1 LQLLILPCAV
11 ASRCVHTGKTAAEQ
25 HTTRTRAAHLRDSN
39 RLQFPSAMRLV
50 LLFMLS
56 FSCAAAVR
64 ANDADEAEWG
74 IFAALRTAQSAG
86 AALNQCSCCED
97 VQDLR
102 RRVAALE
109 QDISRLS
116 GKIMKPPI
124 ALQCPSVP
132 DLAAASAAAVS
143 AEPTLARLQAS
154 YCSEWVRTRQ
164 LKYTVAPSFCHLT
177 PAHLS
182 IRPLKRATVPAL
194 IRSRRAPRTRC
205 CCWASCSAE
214 TVPRMLQVRTVHAAK
229 MLLSL
234 AVF

>member
-1 LQLLILPCAV
+1 M
-11 ASRCVHTGKTAAEQ
+11 SRCTLAAFI
-25 HTTRTRAAHLRDSN
+25 RARQQLSSTQPEPGLPISM
-39 RLQFPSAMRLV
+39 RLQFPRAMRLV
-50 LLFMLS
+50 LLFALS

-74 IFAALRTAQSAG
+74 IFAALRSAQSAG
-86 AALNQCSCCED
+86 ADFNQCSCCED

-102 RRVAALE
+102 RRIAALE

-116 GKIMKPPI
+116 GQITKPRL
-124 ALQCPSVP
+124 ALQCPSLP

-154 YCSEWVRTRQ
+154 YCSEWVRTTCP
-164 LKYTVAPSFCHLT
+164 KCTVASSLCHLI

-182 IRPLKRATVPAL
+182 IRLLKRATVPAL
-194 IRSRRAPRTRC
+194 IRNRRAPRTRC
-205 CCWASCSAE
+205 CCWASCSVG
-214 TVPRMLQVRTVHAAK
+214 TVLLMLQVRTVHIAD

-234 AVF
+234 SVV